1 MTDDRI
7 LIDRLE
13 FYITNVCN
21 LTCSDCNRY
30 NNYKFSG
37 WQRWDDYQDVL
48 EEWSK
53 KINILQPVILGG
65 EPLLNP
71 DICKWITG
79 INRLWPD
86 HIGVQVLSNGT
97 RLDKVHGLYDTLVNG
112 NWIGITVH
120 LLDDREEIFNKIRQF
135 LIHPIK
141 ELSGSNYSEITYP
154 GLVGSDYCFIDS
166 NDKFVHV
173 WISDKFVSS
182 NLLEQRNGRFT
193 FYNSDPS
200 VAHEVC
206 TFRKYKNHH
215 MIRGKIYKCGPVA
228 LMPEFVSQH
237 EFDLSNEDRIL
248 LNSYMPLSVEEFD
261 SRGLNFFAGINN
273 VIPQCK
279 FCPEQHKTI
288 EITFT
293 DLKKSWRINKNENT
307 TQQN

>member
-21 LTCSDCNRY
+21 LTCSNCNRY

-37 WQRWDDYQDVL
+37 WQRWSDYQDIL
-48 EEWSK
+48 EDWSR
-53 KINILQPVILGG
+53 KIDIRHPVILGG

-71 DICKWITG
+71 DINKWITG

-86 HIGVQVLSNGT
+86 HAGVQVLSNGT

-120 LLDDREEIFNKIRQF
+120 SKDDLDEMFNIVRQF
-135 LIHPIK
+135 LVHPIR
-141 ELSGSNYSEITYP
+141 ETSDP
-154 GLVGSDYCFIDS
+154 ALVGSDYSFVDA
-166 NDKFVHV
+166 NGKFLHV
-173 WISDKFVSS
+173 WLSNTFVSNNLIQQS
-182 NLLEQRNGRFT
+182 NGMFK
-193 FYNSDPS
+193 FYNSNPDI
-200 VAHEVC
+200 AHENC
-206 TFRKYKNHH
+206 TFRRFKNYH
-215 MIRGKIYKCGPVA
+215 MIRGKIYKCGPAA

-237 EFDLSNEDRIL
+237 KFDLSDEDQKL
-248 LNSYMPLSVEEFD
+248 LNSYHPLSVDEFD
-261 SRGLNFFAGINN
+261 FRGQDFFDNIDN

-279 FCPEQHKTI
+279 FCPEHYDYK

-293 DLKKSWRINKNENT
+293 DLKKSWKINKNENT
-307 TQQN
+307 AQ